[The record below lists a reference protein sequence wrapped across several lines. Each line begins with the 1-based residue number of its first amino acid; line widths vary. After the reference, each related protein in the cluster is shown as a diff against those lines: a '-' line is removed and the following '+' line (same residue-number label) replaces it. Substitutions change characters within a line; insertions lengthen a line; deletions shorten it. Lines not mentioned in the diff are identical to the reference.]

1 MAVQFRMRFPEG
13 RAKALTLSYD
23 DGVEQ
28 DIRLIEI
35 MKKNGIKGTFNINAG
50 LYAPEGHRWPEG
62 QIHRRMSLTESQKVY
77 GHEGV
82 EVAIHGTDH
91 PFWDSLPTSEAMYDI
106 INDRRML
113 EQQYETIIKGG
124 AYPYGAY
131 SDDVVEILRL
141 AGIKYCRTVESSHS
155 FEMPRDWLRLKPTCH
170 HNDEKLSD
178 LTDIFMNKE
187 ADREPMLFYLW
198 GHSYEFE
205 RDDNWYVIENA
216 LEKLG
221 GHNDIWYATNMEIY
235 DYTHAFSELV
245 FSADASVV
253 CNPTATD
260 LWGFDGK
267 NTVKIPAGQT
277 VKF

>member
-1 MAVQFRMRFPEG
+1 MKRQLRMRFPEG

-35 MKKNGIKGTFNINAG
+35 MKKNGIKGTFNINSG
-50 LYAPEGHRWPEG
+50 LYPDEGHKWPEG
-62 QIHRRMSLTESQKVY
+62 QIHRRMSLAECKKAY
-77 GHEGV
+77 CRNGI

-91 PFWDSLPTSEAMYDI
+91 PFWDSLPTSEAMWDI
-106 INDRRML
+106 INDRRTL
-113 EQQYETIIKGG
+113 EAQFGTIIKGG
-124 AYPYGAY
+124 AYPYGAF

-141 AGIKYCRTVESSHS
+141 AEIKYCRTVNSTHS
-155 FEMPRDWLRLKPTCH
+155 FDMPKDWLRLNPTCH
-170 HNDEKLSD
+170 HGDGKLFELID
-178 LTDIFMNKE
+178 KFLCEETKR
-187 ADREPMLFYLW
+187 APMLFYLW

-205 RDDNWYVIENA
+205 RDDNWHVIENA

-221 GHNDIWYATNMEIY
+221 GHDDVWYATNTELY

-253 CNPTATD
+253 YNSTSTD
-260 LWGFDGK
+260 LWCFDGE

-277 VKF
+277 VKM